1 MTNPAHTLGAHLHIR
16 LMAIIY
22 DTFLILAISM
32 AYGAIAT
39 FLVAQIQGTSENN
52 YNPTISGPLFQMGW
66 AFTLLVFYCYF
77 WIKAGQ
83 TVGMK
88 AWRLKLISTTDKP
101 LTIAQCVLRFFLGLI
116 SLACGGIGFLWVLI
130 DKNNDAL
137 HDKLCKTRM
146 IRTEKIPKKHK

>member
-16 LMAIIY
+16 FMTIIY

-39 FLVAQIQGTSENN
+39 FLAVQIQGTSENN

-66 AFTLLVFYCYF
+66 ALTLLIFYCYF
-77 WIKAGQ
+77 WIRAGQ

-88 AWRLKLISTTDKP
+88 AWRLKLISTTDSP
-101 LTIAQCVLRFFLGLI
+101 LTIPQCVLRFFLGLI

-130 DKNNDAL
+130 DKNNDTL

-146 IRTEKIPKKHK
+146 IRTEKTTKKHK